1 MDVKGINKLR
11 EKLPKYRNRLKLL
24 PLVGLFAMMIGLC
37 VMIFFDI
44 IARVF
49 VDYAFLVV
57 LEPLM
62 PLVGVALCEVIA
74 FILVTSIWR
83 NRERWQTE
91 LDDLAYQH
99 ALPRGATGVFVL
111 FGILLHGYV
120 SVRSL
125 PPGPPLNDLTIYMS
139 KSLLPMVGVPPEFDL
154 CIRLILG
161 ASFILLAMM
170 TARRAILTFGLDYM
184 LVVYLYFPEE
194 SEMQEREI
202 YSVIRHPAYFSGVLG
217 GIGYIMLRFSIY
229 SLILFVLLVIFLKA
243 FIAVEEREL
252 VERFGESY
260 QEYMREVPGLYVK
273 PRKIGVF
280 LRFLAGRSE

>member
-1 MDVKGINKLR
+1 
-11 EKLPKYRNRLKLL
+11 
-24 PLVGLFAMMIGLC
+24 
-37 VMIFFDI
+37 
-44 IARVF
+44 
-49 VDYAFLVV
+49 
-57 LEPLM
+57 
-62 PLVGVALCEVIA
+62 
-74 FILVTSIWR
+74 
-83 NRERWQTE
+83 
-91 LDDLAYQH
+91 
-99 ALPRGATGVFVL
+99 
-111 FGILLHGYV
+111 
-120 SVRSL
+120 
-125 PPGPPLNDLTIYMS
+125 
-139 KSLLPMVGVPPEFDL
+139 MVGVPPEFDL

-202 YSVIRHPAYFSGVLG
+202 YSVIRHPACFSGVLG

-229 SLILFVLLVIFLKA
+229 SLIFFVLLMIFLKA
-243 FIAVEEREL
+243 FISVEEREL

>member
-1 MDVKGINKLR
+1 MEIKGIDKLH
-11 EKLPKYRNRLKLL
+11 EKLPKYRNKLKLI
-24 PLVGLFAMMIGLC
+24 PLIGLFALVTGLC

-49 VDYAFLVV
+49 VDYTFLAV

-74 FILVTSIWR
+74 FILVTRMWQ
-83 NRERWQTE
+83 NRKRWKEE
-91 LDDLAYQH
+91 LGDLAYQH
-99 ALPRGATGVFVL
+99 ALPHGFTGVFLL
-111 FGILLHGYV
+111 FGVVLHGYV

-125 PPGPPLNDLTIYMS
+125 PPGPPLNDLTINMS
-139 KSLLPMVGVPPEFDL
+139 KSLLHMLGIPLDL
-154 CIRLILG
+154 DPYLRLILG
-161 ASFILLAMM
+161 GLFILLAMM

-184 LVVYLYFPEE
+184 LVVYLYFPQE

-229 SLILFVLLVIFLKA
+229 SLIFFVLLMIFLKA
-243 FIAVEEREL
+243 FISVEEREL

-260 QEYMREVPGLYVK
+260 QEYMSEVPGLYVK

-280 LRFLAGRSE
+280 LRYLAGRSE